1 MQNKQSILKNWNNDQ
16 FSIVDIINNIFDLL
30 SIDELETKNKV
41 LEASRNI
48 LAQDPS
54 DRWFSVLKMLSI
66 YSIRNNTIFDQAQLY
81 DLLTVLSKITDE
93 KKKNI
98 ASTITFNIYK
108 DIMENYNKLD
118 DSLKLTFPYII
129 VNLMYILKYGHDL
142 DGKPINLH
150 SINNYYQNSKVNSE
164 NELKKIMLLD
174 MELSK
179 TTDNKII
186 ETLAKLTGRKEKEL
200 QIAFQ
205 NLIESD
211 QKKVIDVCNN
221 YEKLQEYYKIIETN
235 EFTEIIEREAG
246 RKLTGS
252 QLQHAIYS
260 IKKTKTY
267 LENILD
273 GTFVPKGKHGINHI
287 KHNME
292 YGFQLAGII
301 QSRRKKQNKDK
312 SN

>member
-1 MQNKQSILKNWNNDQ
+1 MQNKQSILQNWNNYQ

-30 SIDELETKNKV
+30 SINDVETKNKV
-41 LEASRNI
+41 LETSRNI
-48 LAQDPS
+48 LAQNPS
-54 DRWFSVLKMLSI
+54 DKWFSVLKMLCI
-66 YSIRNNTIFDQAQLY
+66 YSIKNNTVFDQAQLY

-93 KKKNI
+93 KKKNVV
-98 ASTITFNIYK
+98 STITFNIYK

-118 DSLKLTFPYII
+118 DSLKLVFPYII

-142 DGKPINLH
+142 EGKSINLH
-150 SINNYYQNSKVNSE
+150 SINNYYQISKINAE
-164 NELKKIMLLD
+164 NELKKIMSLD
-174 MELSK
+174 MEFNK

-186 ETLAKLTGRKEKEL
+186 ETLEKLTGRNEKTI
-200 QIAFQ
+200 QTAFQ

-211 QKKVIDVCNN
+211 KKKVIDVCNN

-267 LENILD
+267 LENLLD

-301 QSRRKKQNKDK
+301 QSRRKKHNKDISK
-312 SN
+312 

>member
-1 MQNKQSILKNWNNDQ
+1 MQNKQSILQNWNNDQ

-30 SIDELETKNKV
+30 SINDIEIKNKV
-41 LEASRNI
+41 IEASRNI

-66 YSIRNNTIFDQAQLY
+66 YSIKNNTIFDQAQLY
-81 DLLTVLSKITDE
+81 DLLTVLSKIIDE
-93 KKKNI
+93 KKKNVGN
-98 ASTITFNIYK
+98 TITFNIYK

-118 DSLKLTFPYII
+118 DSLKLIFPFII
-129 VNLMYILKYGHDL
+129 VNLMHILRYGKDL
-142 DGKPINLH
+142 EGKSINLH

-164 NELKKIMLLD
+164 NELKKIISLD
-174 MELSK
+174 MEFSK
-179 TTDNKII
+179 TADNKII
-186 ETLAKLTGRKEKEL
+186 ETLAKLTGRNEKDL

-205 NLIESD
+205 NLMESD
-211 QKKVIDVCNN
+211 QKKIIDVCNN
-221 YEKLQEYYKIIETN
+221 YEKLQKYYKIIETN

-267 LENILD
+267 LENRLD

-301 QSRRKKQNKDK
+301 QSRRKKHNQDK